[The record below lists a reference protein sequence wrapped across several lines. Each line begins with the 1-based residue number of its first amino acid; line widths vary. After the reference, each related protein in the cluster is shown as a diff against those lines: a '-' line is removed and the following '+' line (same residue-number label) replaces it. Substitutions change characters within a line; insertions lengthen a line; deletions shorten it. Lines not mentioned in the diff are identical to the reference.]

1 MINKKASMSEVAKA
15 AGVSPATVSRVINH
29 PKTVKA
35 STICKVREVMQ
46 QFGYTSDELP
56 SGGNPTGS
64 LILVCLPSIANP
76 FYSNIL
82 KGITASANAH
92 GFYTLIYPEVI
103 SRSTISRF
111 NDIRLY
117 ANIGGIITLSAKIDP
132 SLLDT
137 LDSYAPVVQCCE
149 YNSKS
154 HVPYVG
160 INDFNAAQS
169 VTDYL
174 LSSGRKKIAFVNGP
188 LTFNYAQER
197 LRGFEASLERH
208 NVTVPQN
215 WKISLPDISYD
226 IGYSSICQLL
236 SSSNR
241 PNAIFAMSDVFAI
254 AALRAARRF
263 GLRVPQELSIIG
275 FDNIDIAAMV
285 SPTISTINQPCFQ
298 IGFTACETLAER
310 INNPDSLPHSLLLDA
325 ELILRESSPIIEKSA
340 DRAPDS
346 YSAIYKKP

>member
-1 MINKKASMSEVAKA
+1 MGINKRPSISEIAKA
-15 AGVSPATVSRVINH
+15 AEVSPATVSRVINH
-29 PKTVKA
+29 PETVKA
-35 STICKVREVMQ
+35 ETICKVREVME
-46 QFGYTSDELP
+46 QFGFTTNELP
-56 SGGNPTGS
+56 AGGKPTGS

-82 KGITASANAH
+82 KGIKASANAH
-92 GFYTLIYPEVI
+92 GFHILIHPEVI

-111 NDIRLY
+111 NDIRQY
-117 ANIGGIITLSAKIDP
+117 ANISGIITLSAKMDP
-132 SLLDT
+132 LLLET
-137 LDSYAPVVQCCE
+137 LDNYAPVVQCCE

-160 INDFNAAQS
+160 IDDFNAARS
-169 VTDYL
+169 ATDYL

-197 LRGFEASLERH
+197 LRGFEDALLKN
-208 NVTVPQN
+208 NVSIPSS

-226 IGYSSICQLL
+226 IGYSSISQLL
-236 SSSNR
+236 SGSNR
-241 PNAIFAMSDVFAI
+241 PNAIFAISDVFAI

-263 GLRVPQELSIIG
+263 GLRVPHDLSVIG

-285 SPTISTINQPCFQ
+285 SPAISTINQPCFQ

-310 INNPDSLPHSLLLDA
+310 IRNPVSMPHSILLDA
-325 ELILRESSPIIEKSA
+325 ELVLRESSPIIDKNIERSS
-340 DRAPDS
+340 DS
-346 YSAIYKKP
+346 YSKIL